1 MINFELALT
10 LFIVLVTLFAVVY
23 WVQKPAKREKRIKQ
37 DHETLKL
44 AKHLNCDIRQPEN
57 LRKVGLNELHIRQD
71 GTDIIDKE
79 VRNLF
84 YFIFGIIFAYLILAV
99 FLFKQQL
106 DGIAIG
112 AIIFAS
118 FCIFLLFRVGAKI
131 KQGRF
136 GLEDLTR
143 AVEAHE
149 QDFQAER
156 ANVKT
161 ISSDSTAVERPN
173 KVIPQFLKPLQE
185 LLALAD
191 KFSEVVPEDAT
202 LKRHFMTQLL
212 FETAQSLPER
222 PTDSTLKRHYDAI
235 LEDLLSQKLES
246 LKNTD
251 LPAAQIVVT
260 KKEVVVKPKLP
271 EDSTLRRHFIT
282 EIRMNIEQQLGMP
295 RPTDF
300 NLRRHFDAL
309 VQSLLDKEL
318 DKELDEHYS

>member
-23 WVQKPAKREKRIKQ
+23 WMQKPAKREKRIKQ

-44 AKHLNCDIRQPEN
+44 ARHLNCDIRQPEN
-57 LRKVGLNELHIRQD
+57 LRKVGLNELHIRRD
-71 GTDIIDKE
+71 GTEVIDKE
-79 VRNLF
+79 VKNLF
-84 YFIFGIIFAYLILAV
+84 YFIFGIIFVYLILAV

-112 AIIFAS
+112 AIIFAG
-118 FCIFLLFRVGAKI
+118 FCIFFLFRTGSKI
-131 KQGRF
+131 KQGRTA
-136 GLEDLTR
+136 LENLSQ

-149 QDFQAER
+149 QNYQAER

-161 ISSDSTAVERPN
+161 VSAGATSGEQST
-173 KVIPQFLKPLQE
+173 KIIPRYIKPLQQ

-212 FETAQSLPER
+212 FETEQTLPER
-222 PTDSTLKRHYDAI
+222 PTDSTLKRHYDAM

-246 LKNTD
+246 LKSEN

-260 KKEVVVKPKLP
+260 QNKVVVEPKLP

-282 EIRMNIEQQLGMP
+282 EIRMSIEQQLGMP

-300 NLRRHFDAL
+300 NLRRHFDTL
-309 VQSLLDKEL
+309 VQSLLN
-318 DKELDEHYS
+318 KELDEHYS